1 MANSYGSSLDITV
14 MINILQQ
21 IIKILQKKMLK
32 VRNLIGAIH
41 FLQIC
46 EAFVPD
52 ISSIGKWGGQL
63 KATTREIRNFMIVE
77 LWVTKKDILIS

>member
-14 MINILQQ
+14 MINILQE
-21 IIKILQKKMLK
+21 IIKILRKKMLK
-32 VRNLIGAIH
+32 VRNLIRAIH

-46 EAFVPD
+46 EVFVLD

-63 KATTREIRNFMIVE
+63 KATKQEIRDFMILE
-77 LWVTKKDILIS
+77 LWVTKKDVLIS